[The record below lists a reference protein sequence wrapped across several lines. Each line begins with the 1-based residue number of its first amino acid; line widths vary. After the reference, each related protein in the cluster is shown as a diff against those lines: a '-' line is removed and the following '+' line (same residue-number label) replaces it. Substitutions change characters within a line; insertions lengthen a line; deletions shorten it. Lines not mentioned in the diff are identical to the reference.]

1 MHWLA
6 NAEAPSG
13 ICRLQPRPLRPEDS
27 PKKDKTPVREAPG
40 VCCARGWMPRILW
53 SKGPASGSR
62 SSSAGMNR
70 IKFVGFASQQSCNC
84 LSHLSAFAH
93 PGAACSIAG
102 SSLTAPAL
110 PPQCVHRPRP
120 CIVCPVLVLTPVGA
134 AHSACN
140 HRGAAAHAC
149 PALGRRAVRMSF
161 FEQGVL
167 L

>member
-13 ICRLQPRPLRPEDS
+13 ICRFQPRPLRPESS

-40 VCCARGWMPRILW
+40 VCCAHGWMPRILL

-102 SSLTAPAL
+102 SSRTAPAL
-110 PPQCVHRPRP
+110 PPQCVHQPHSLKPMRGLP
-120 CIVCPVLVLTPVGA
+120 CFGAYPSRHCPFRLQP
-134 AHSACN
+134 S
-140 HRGAAAHAC
+140 
-149 PALGRRAVRMSF
+149 GRSSPWVSRTGLARHTHVF
-161 FEQGVL
+161 F
-167 L
+167 